1 MPRSNATRVAH
12 TTRRPFTLSAL
23 GAMFIAA
30 AAAAVPAQAQTEPL
44 LVVASGSSMVN
55 FGNQPINTTTAPK
68 AVLLQ
73 NAGTA
78 GLSVASVT
86 LTGTNPGDFILANNG
101 CSTLAPGG
109 TCSITVQFKPAT
121 ANSRSARLRIVD
133 NASGSPHLIPLVGNG
148 IDPTVRPKVIGPID
162 ARTGYP
168 ASITDQNGVTLG
180 LCWDDPNLCLTTLP
194 DPTAPP
200 AVRDDVVNFP
210 DESFWYSLEAEIDPW
225 PFGQRALLVIAQEA
239 AFVGDMVPGG
249 QAMFG
254 RVRIRVDG
262 LQPLTTY
269 RFTHPYGRDLITT
282 DEDGQIFSTEDIGCL
297 STPCDYTLATTSR
310 VWPFLK
316 WDPNVAPAAPTGYLG
331 DFNVLHPV
339 VGSPIGQNVFRI
351 EQVNG
356 SNFQLIGET
365 NLFALSGKIVGAPT
379 APPPVGTVIVPDVVQ
394 QLQADAQGNISGAG
408 LAVGAITTATSPT
421 VFAGRVISQSP
432 AAGASVAAGSA
443 VSFVVSIGPSL
454 VTVPNVVGQAQAVAQ
469 GNVAA
474 AGLTNGAV
482 TTTNH
487 ATIPAGQVIS
497 QSPASGSSVVPGS
510 VVTLVVSLGPSLVPV
525 PNVVGQTQAAAQGS
539 VTAAGLT
546 NGAVSSVNH
555 ATVPAGQ
562 VISQSPVAGTSV
574 LPGAAVSLVVSL
586 GPASTSQP
594 PSPMATV
601 FADGTGART
610 VTLSTTA
617 PNAVLVALAAS
628 DGPTTGANNQNLTIA
643 GGGLTWTRVQRVAV
657 QRGVAEIWTATAP
670 AVLTNAS
677 ITSTQSVTTV
687 LGAPVNQ
694 SLTVIAFANASGV
707 GASNTANG
715 ATGAPRVTLVTQGDG
730 SAIYGVGIDFDRA
743 VARTVPA
750 GQTKVHEFLAPSGD
764 TMWMQSLN
772 ATTAPAGSTVT
783 LNDTAPAND
792 QWNFAIVEIRR

>member
-1 MPRSNATRVAH
+1 
-12 TTRRPFTLSAL
+12 
-23 GAMFIAA
+23 
-30 AAAAVPAQAQTEPL
+30 
-44 LVVASGSSMVN
+44 MVS

-109 TCSITVQFKPAT
+109 TCSITVQFKPTT

-148 IDPTVRPKVIGPID
+148 IDPAVRPKVIGPID
-162 ARTGYP
+162 ARNGYP

-194 DPTAPP
+194 DLTAPP

-282 DEDGQIFSTEDIGCL
+282 DEDGKIFSTEDIGCL

-316 WDPNVAPAAPTGYLG
+316 WDPNVAPAAPAGYLG

-365 NLFALSGKIVGAPT
+365 NLFALSGKIVGAPA

-408 LAVGAITTATSPT
+408 LAVGGITTATSST
-421 VFAGRVISQSP
+421 VSAGRVISQSP

-443 VSFVVSIGPSL
+443 VARGLDRSL
-454 VTVPNVVGQAQAVAQ
+454 ARH
-469 GNVAA
+469 
-474 AGLTNGAV
+474 GAERRRPD
-482 TTTNH
+482 TGSR
-487 ATIPAGQVIS
+487 AGQRRRRRVD
-497 QSPASGSSVVPGS
+497 QRRGYDHEPRDDSGRPGDRPEPRFRFECCARLGRDALGLARSVARPGAERRWPD
-510 VVTLVVSLGPSLVPV
+510 TG
-525 PNVVGQTQAAAQGS
+525 GC
-539 VTAAGLT
+539 
-546 NGAVSSVNH
+546 
-555 ATVPAGQ
+555 AGQ
-562 VISQSPVAGTSV
+562 RHRCRPHHWS
-574 LPGAAVSLVVSL
+574 
-586 GPASTSQP
+586 
-594 PSPMATV
+594 
-601 FADGTGART
+601 ARGE
-610 VTLSTTA
+610 SCHG
-617 PNAVLVALAAS
+617 S
-628 DGPTTGANNQNLTIA
+628 
-643 GGGLTWTRVQRVAV
+643 GGQ
-657 QRGVAEIWTATAP
+657 
-670 AVLTNAS
+670 
-677 ITSTQSVTTV
+677 
-687 LGAPVNQ
+687 
-694 SLTVIAFANASGV
+694 
-707 GASNTANG
+707 
-715 ATGAPRVTLVTQGDG
+715 
-730 SAIYGVGIDFDRA
+730 
-743 VARTVPA
+743 
-750 GQTKVHEFLAPSGD
+750 
-764 TMWMQSLN
+764 
-772 ATTAPAGSTVT
+772 
-783 LNDTAPAND
+783 
-792 QWNFAIVEIRR
+792 